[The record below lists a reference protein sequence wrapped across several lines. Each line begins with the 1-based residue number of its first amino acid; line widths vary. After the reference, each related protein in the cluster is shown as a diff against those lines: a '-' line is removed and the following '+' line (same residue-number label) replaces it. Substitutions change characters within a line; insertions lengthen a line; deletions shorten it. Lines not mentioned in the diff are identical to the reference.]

1 MKTSEWC
8 ATIDSILLPSLCSI
22 ASADPIWVTR
32 PSVCPSLCP
41 FLPPSSLPR
50 SFIRWLRSRHKRF
63 VSFPLARRR
72 SSFSSDSNPIEF
84 DAGLTT
90 VGPISPVGISAD
102 DAPSEPF
109 FTFFFDLVQKSKYVL
124 ILISIRIFDSSFVMM
139 RHNVITKLRIVTLF
153 L

>member
-1 MKTSEWC
+1 MERRRRRNGARPSTRYYCRVSV
-8 ATIDSILLPSLCSI
+8 ASPRLIRSGLPGHPS
-22 ASADPIWVTR
+22 VR
-32 PSVCPSLCP
+32 PSVRS
-41 FLPPSSLPR
+41 FLPSSLPR

-90 VGPISPVGISAD
+90 AGPISPVGISAD

-109 FTFFFDLVQKSKYVL
+109 FTFFFDLVQKSY
-124 ILISIRIFDSSFVMM
+124 
-139 RHNVITKLRIVTLF
+139 
-153 L
+153 